1 MSGEFNNS
9 EMRAIRSRL
18 DFSKI
23 PTSIQIPN
31 LIEVQRRSYERFL
44 QMDKLPQERE
54 DNGLQSVFTSVF
66 PITDFRNVSE
76 LEFVDFSIGNW
87 ECKCGYLKGLNH
99 LRTACTHCGHMVI
112 TDPFHPGDVLC
123 NFCGTYNKNTPDFC
137 TKCGDPV
144 GLQLKYDQAECEERG
159 MTYSAPLKVTIRL
172 KIYDKDPETG
182 VKSLRDMKEQ
192 EVFFGDIP
200 LMSQNG
206 TFIVNGTERVIV
218 SQLHRS
224 PGVFFE
230 TANNRTYFLGKIIP
244 YRGSWVEFEYDQKN
258 TLYVRI
264 DRKRKFLG
272 TIFLRA
278 LGLRT
283 DEEILKTFYTV
294 DTINVK
300 DGKLSWKVV
309 PEGQLTNL
317 QGTRPAHAIT
327 VKGEELA
334 PATRKISAHSLKGLR
349 SHKIEAVEVETSE
362 FDGAMTAADV
372 VDLTTGE
379 LLYEANQE
387 LTADKLHKI
396 IQSGVTSFEVFFPER
411 DDVGNIITNTLRRD
425 SVRKPEEALIEIYR
439 KLRPG
444 DPPTLD
450 TATALFEG
458 MFFDPRKYDFS
469 RVGRLKFNIK
479 LYENQDPSGLDKRT
493 LTPEDFYG
501 TIRYLL
507 KLRKNIGTVDD
518 IDHLGNRRVR
528 AVGEL
533 MENQFRIG
541 LVRME
546 RAIKEKMSVY
556 QEMST
561 AMPHDLINAK
571 PVMAA
576 IREFF
581 GSSQLS
587 QFMDQTNP
595 LSEITHKRRLS
606 ALGPGGLSRER
617 AGFEVRDV
625 HPTHYG
631 RICPIE
637 TPEGPNIGLISSL
650 SCFARIN
657 EYGFIES
664 PYRRVKDGRALD
676 YVSVINAGESGLRQ
690 GDYLEISDA
699 RKQNE
704 QLKKDKKRT
713 MDLAP
718 FSFYLSAWE
727 EDRHTI
733 AQANIELDEKLNIV
747 QDVVDARR
755 QGNFVLVNKSEVDYV
770 DVSPKQLVS
779 VAASLVPFLEHD
791 DANRAL
797 MGANMQRQS
806 VPLLVSEAP
815 FVGTGMEGV
824 TARDSGAVI
833 LAKRNGIIDSVDSER
848 IIVRVE
854 GEHHP
859 TQLSREVGS
868 DIYQLTKFKRSNQN
882 TCINQKPIVRKGDR
896 VVKGQVIADG
906 PCTEQGELGLGRN
919 VLVAFMPWRG
929 YNFEDAILISEKL
942 VREDY
947 YTSIHIEEFEIEA
960 RDTKLGPEE
969 ITRDI
974 PNVSEHALRDL
985 DDSGIIRIGAKI
997 GHNDILV
1004 GKVTPKGETQ
1014 LTPEEKLLR
1023 AIFGE
1028 KAGDVRDA
1036 SLTCPPGIEGTVVD
1050 VRIFSRKGQ
1059 EKDERA
1065 KQIEQEMIEKLER
1078 NLADEIRILTDER
1091 LKRLEAILG
1100 AKEVLADLHDERT
1113 NKKLLNKGDILDR
1126 DTIELISTR
1135 NLKRIR
1141 YADKDPRVNEQI
1153 DEIEEMTSRQI
1164 DVLRKITNEKIGKMQ
1179 KGDEL
1184 SPGVIKMVKVYIA
1197 MKRKLSVGDKMAGR
1211 HGNKGV
1217 IARILPEED
1226 MPYLPDGTPVEIV
1239 LNPLGVPSRMNV
1251 GQILETHLGWAAHE
1265 LGRQVAELAATMQSA
1280 NEVRELFKARFA
1292 GTAALSQLLDLDD
1305 EQTMRVAAGM
1315 KRGIWFGTAVFD
1327 GARETE
1333 IKALL
1338 KAAGLPSSGKT
1349 QLYDGMIGEAFEQ
1362 PATVGYIYMLKLS
1375 HLVDDKIHAR
1385 SIGPYS
1391 LITQQ
1396 PLGGK
1401 AQFGGQRFGEM
1412 EVWALEA
1419 YGAAYIL
1426 QELLTAKSDDVFGRT
1441 KIYEAIVKGEAAI
1454 EPGVPES
1461 FNVLIRE
1468 LQSLCLDVELIK
1480 QADQKKPALPA
1491 IAAAD

>member
-1 MSGEFNNS
+1 MSS
-9 EMRAIRSRL
+9 EIRPSETRPIRTRL

-23 PTSIQIPN
+23 PTAIQIPN

-76 LEFVDFSIGNW
+76 LEFVDYSIGNW

-99 LRTACTHCGHMVI
+99 LRTACTSCGHMVI

-172 KIYDKDPETG
+172 KIYDKDIETG
-182 VKSLRDMKEQ
+182 VKTLRDMKEQ

-230 TANNRTYFLGKIIP
+230 TANNRSYFLGKIIP

-294 DTINVK
+294 DNIIVRDQKLFWSVK
-300 DGKLSWKVV
+300 
-309 PEGQLTNL
+309 PEGATNL
-317 QGTRPAHAIT
+317 IGIKP
-327 VKGEELA
+327 GEAVSIKNEEIA
-334 PATRKISAHSLKGLR
+334 PTTRKISATVLAKLR
-349 SHKIEAVEVETSE
+349 HGSINEVAVENTE
-362 FDGAMTAADV
+362 FDGAIFAADV

-387 LTADKLHKI
+387 ATTDKLHKI
-396 IQSGVTSFEVFFPER
+396 VQSGCTNFEIFFPDR
-411 DDVGNIITNTLRRD
+411 DDVGNIITNTLKRD

-458 MFFDPRKYDFS
+458 MFFDARKYDFS

-479 LYENQDPSGLDKRT
+479 LYESQDATNLDKRT

-507 KLRKNIGTVDD
+507 KLRKNIGVVDD

-664 PYRRVKDGRALD
+664 PYRRVKGSQVID
-676 YVSVINAGESGLRQ
+676 YVAVTNAGESGMRQ
-690 GDYLEISDA
+690 GDPIESTEAVKL
-699 RKQNE
+699 KK
-704 QLKKDKKRT
+704 QLKKDGKRVLET
-713 MDLAP
+713 EP

-733 AQANIELDEKLNIV
+733 AQANVELDEHANIKEDLV
-747 QDVVDARR
+747 IARR
-755 QGNFVLVNKSEVDYV
+755 QGNFILVPKGEVDYV

-806 VPLLVSEAP
+806 VPLLVAEAP

-833 LAKRNGIIDSVDSER
+833 LARRNGIVDSVDSER

-868 DIYQLTKFKRSNQN
+868 DIYTLTKFKRSNQN

-896 VVKGQVIADG
+896 VLKGEVIADG

-997 GHNDILV
+997 SHNDILV

-1065 KQIEQEMIEKLER
+1065 KAIEQEQIEKLEK

-1091 LKRLEAILG
+1091 LKRLENILG
-1100 AKEVLADLHDERT
+1100 AKEVQTDLHDERT
-1113 NKKLLNKGDILDR
+1113 NKKLLSKGDLLDR

-1164 DVLRKITNEKIGKMQ
+1164 DVLRKITNDKIGKLQ

-1251 GQILETHLGWAAHE
+1251 GQILETHLGWAAHG
-1265 LGRQVAELAATMQSA
+1265 LGAKVAELAANSQKAS
-1280 NEVRELFKARFA
+1280 EIKEIFKEAFKD
-1292 GTAALSQLLDLDD
+1292 TAALNQLLDLDD
-1305 EQTMRVAAGM
+1305 EKTLRVAAGM
-1315 KRGIWFGTAVFD
+1315 KKGIWFGTAVFD
-1327 GARETE
+1327 GAQETE

-1349 QLYDGMIGEAFEQ
+1349 ELFDGMTGEVFEQ

-1426 QELLTAKSDDVFGRT
+1426 QELLTSKSDDVFGRT

-1468 LQSLCLDVELIK
+1468 LQSLCLDVELVK
-1480 QADQKKPALPA
+1480 QSDLKKTPALPA
-1491 IAAAD
+1491 VAAAD